1 MLKYVENHKDDYVQE
16 ISNEVNIKSLTCQEK
31 ELADYFLDRFE
42 KMGADEVFRDGAG
55 NVVAIF
61 KGEGKGPNVLFN
73 GHMDVVPE
81 GTLEAWAP
89 YDPYKAEID
98 AEGKIHGRGTS
109 DLKGGMAAQVVTC
122 EAFVNQYIS
131 KGNKLPGDL
140 IFLGVVQEEP
150 AEMFGMRYFFEKTMK
165 EHDIKADVVYLGEP
179 SSNRLVLGQ
188 RGKVE
193 LVVTTYG
200 KVAHSSQPWQGVSA
214 LESMSPIISA
224 IYAEDGFDCAP
235 DKTGIKCPITIT
247 TCDVYPGGTLSV
259 VPDKC
264 IISVDRRYYPGR
276 TLDDLLNEF
285 KAIFAKLE
293 KENPDFKA
301 TVEPRYYE
309 ETSYTGYVE
318 KVPKAHPAWQTDP
331 ENEYVKLSFE
341 ALEEIGQ
348 PTEEGYWLF
357 GTDGGIT
364 CGEYGIPTIGY
375 SGGPES
381 QAHQPQEWVELEE
394 MYKTFAGYI
403 AMLCKLWNIDVN
415 EYFN

>member
-1 MLKYVENHKDDYVQE
+1 MLKYAVDHRDDYIKEAKNE
-16 ISNEVNIKSLTCQEK
+16 IDIKSMTCNEK
-31 ELADYFLDRFE
+31 AMADYFLDRFE

-61 KGEGKGPNVLFN
+61 KGTGEGPNILLN
-73 GHMDVVPE
+73 GHMDTVPE
-81 GTLEAWAP
+81 GNIEAWGP
-89 YDPYKAEID
+89 YDPYNAVVDE
-98 AEGKIHGRGTS
+98 EGKLHGRGAS
-109 DLKGGMAAQVVTC
+109 DLKGGMAAMVVAT
-122 EAFVNQYIS
+122 EALVNEYIK
-131 KGNKLPGDL
+131 KGNKFPGDL

-150 AEMFGMRYFFEKTMK
+150 AEMFGMRYFFEKTMPEK
-165 EHDIKADVVYLGEP
+165 GIKADLVYLAEP

-200 KVAHSSQPWQGVSA
+200 KCAHSSQPWQGISA
-214 LESMSPIISA
+214 LELMSPIINA
-224 IYAEDGFDCAP
+224 IYAEEGFDLSP

-247 TCDVYPGGTLSV
+247 TCDVFPGGTLSV

-264 IISVDRRYYPGR
+264 IISVDRRYKPGL

-285 KAIFAKLE
+285 KALFAKCEE
-293 KENPDFKA
+293 KNPDFRA

-309 ETSYTGYVE
+309 ETAYTGYVE

-331 ENEYVKLSFE
+331 ENEFVKLSFE

-357 GTDGGIT
+357 GTDGGMT
-364 CGEYGIPTIGY
+364 QAAYGIPTIGY
-375 SGGPES
+375 SGALEG
-381 QAHQPQEWVELEE
+381 QAHQPQEWCDVEE
-394 MYKTFAGYI
+394 MLKTFSGYI
-403 AMLCKLWNIDVN
+403 AMLCKIWGIDI
-415 EYFN
+415 ELFK